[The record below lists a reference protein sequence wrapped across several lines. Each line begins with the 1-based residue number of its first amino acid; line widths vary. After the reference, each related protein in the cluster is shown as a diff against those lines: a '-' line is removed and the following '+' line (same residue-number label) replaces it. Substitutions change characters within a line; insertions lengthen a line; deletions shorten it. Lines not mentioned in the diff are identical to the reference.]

1 MMESKE
7 TLCLVKKIIDRNIEI
22 FLEEIRNRISVDNIA
37 IGPRKSDFPIFEPA
51 NQDFFNYSFYGRNVL
66 PMRRASC
73 WVCPLPERR

>member
-51 NQDFFNYSFYGRNVL
+51 NQDFFNYSNSSQC
-66 PMRRASC
+66 RRC
-73 WVCPLPERR
+73 NI